1 MINFMT
7 NNATYVVLATALIL
21 WAGIAVYLQR
31 VDARLREL
39 EQRIE
44 R

>member
-1 MINFMT
+1 MIDFLT
-7 NNATYVVLATALIL
+7 QNAMYVVLATALIL

-39 EQRIE
+39 ERRIT

>member
-1 MINFMT
+1 MIDFMT
-7 NNATYVVLATALIL
+7 QNATYVVLATALIL